1 MGSFGCVAAG
11 AGRRMVR
18 GVRPQGGGQVCAI
31 LANTGILP
39 NRPGSLN
46 RILADAGLWRP
57 GADGEPLV

>member
-1 MGSFGCVAAG
+1 
-11 AGRRMVR
+11 MVR